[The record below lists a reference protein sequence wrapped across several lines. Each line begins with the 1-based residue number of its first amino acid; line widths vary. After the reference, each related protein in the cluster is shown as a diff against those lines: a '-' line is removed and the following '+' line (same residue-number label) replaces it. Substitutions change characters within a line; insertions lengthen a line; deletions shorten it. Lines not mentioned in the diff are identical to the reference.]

1 MFARVI
7 KHVSGC
13 QSGILSPLRHIMMM
27 QNAEKSVKWLLIF
40 LKLSQE
46 YQKSNNKTFLK
57 NLIKRTSTFH
67 LENLEF
73 RL

>member
-1 MFARVI
+1 MSQVAKVAFY
-7 KHVSGC
+7 
-13 QSGILSPLRHIMMM
+13 PLLDIPIMMM
-27 QNAEKSVKWLLIF
+27 QKSVKWLLIF